1 MAGLL
6 KHAPNTVSSRRGWRF
21 PTHPWQHVALAW
33 QAFSAAIRGSFRA
46 MLSTR
51 FPRITSAVGLL
62 KQISDRA
69 SEHDVDIVAAGL
81 SFYALLG
88 LFPSLLALV
97 SIYGLVS
104 DPASIE
110 SVVGSLTA
118 TIPLQARTLVQ
129 EGLTAFIARS
139 SSDLTF
145 SVVVGTAG
153 VLWSSS
159 SGMGALVHAINVASD
174 TPQHRSFFGRRLIAL
189 SFTLVAVI
197 GVAVVVPALTALPRL
212 AHLLGADTMLVFL
225 PSLVLTELAFLAMLV
240 LFRYAPYK
248 QTLRMR
254 DVVPGA
260 AAASLSW
267 LVMSIAYSLYVRFL
281 SRMSSTYG
289 VLEGVIVLEL
299 WFYFSALVLLYAVEL
314 NVELHRRRG
323 GPLSSRGALSQ
334 SVTS

>member
-1 MAGLL
+1 MQGHLKTAPRAG
-6 KHAPNTVSSRRGWRF
+6 SSLRKWRF
-21 PTHPWQHVALAW
+21 PTRPWQDAALAW
-33 QAFSAAIRGSFRA
+33 RTIRAALGGGMRA
-46 MLSTR
+46 MFSTR
-51 FPRITSAVGLL
+51 FPRIATAVELFQQVGN
-62 KQISDRA
+62 RA

-88 LFPSLLALV
+88 LFPSMLALV
-97 SIYGLVS
+97 SLYGLVA

-118 TIPLQARTLVQ
+118 TLPVQARTLVQ
-129 EGLTAFIARS
+129 EGLTAFVART

-145 SVVVGTAG
+145 SVAVGIIG

-174 TPQHRSFFGRRLIAL
+174 NPQHRSFFGRRVIAL
-189 SFTLVAVI
+189 SFTLAGVI
-197 GVAVVVPALTALPRL
+197 GVAFVVPALTALPRL
-212 AHLLGADTMLVFL
+212 AHLLRADTLLVVL
-225 PSLVLTELAFLAMLV
+225 PSLVLTAIAFLAMLV
-240 LFRYAPYK
+240 LFRYAPHK

-254 DVVPGA
+254 DVMPGA

-267 LVMSIAYSLYVRFL
+267 LVMSTAYSLYVRYL

-289 VLEGVIVLEL
+289 ALEGVIVLEL

-314 NVELHRRRG
+314 NIELVRRRAA
-323 GPLSSRGALSQ
+323 PR
-334 SVTS
+334 

>member
-1 MAGLL
+1 
-6 KHAPNTVSSRRGWRF
+6 
-21 PTHPWQHVALAW
+21 
-33 QAFSAAIRGSFRA
+33 

-51 FPRITSAVGLL
+51 FPRITSAVALL
-62 KQISDRA
+62 KQVSDRA

-88 LFPSLLALV
+88 LFPSMLALV
-97 SIYGLVS
+97 SIYGLVA

-118 TIPLQARTLVQ
+118 TLPLQARTLVQ
-129 EGLTAFIARS
+129 QSLMAFIARTS
-139 SSDLTF
+139 GDLTF
-145 SVVVGTAG
+145 SVVIGIIG

-159 SGMGALVHAINVASD
+159 SGMGALVHAVNVASD
-174 TPQHRSFFGRRLIAL
+174 NPQHRSFFGRRLIAL
-189 SFTLVAVI
+189 SFTLVGVI

-212 AHLLGADTMLVFL
+212 AHLLRADTLLVVL
-225 PSLVLTELAFLAMLV
+225 PALVLTAIGFVAMLV

-248 QTLRMR
+248 QTLRAR
-254 DVVPGA
+254 DIVPGA
-260 AAASLSW
+260 AVASISW

-289 VLEGVIVLEL
+289 ALEGVIVLEL

-314 NVELHRRRG
+314 NIELVRRRS
-323 GPLSSRGALSQ
+323 PPASRG
-334 SVTS
+334 